1 MKKIMLIIIMTFT
14 TLAITAQNTSEK
26 KQTRKEMKENFT
38 PEQRAELRAKKM
50 TLELNLD
57 DSQQQK
63 VKQLFVEMLKH
74 NPARS
79 NMKEMTDEEKFEAKS
94 ARLDRRI
101 AMKKQLKEI
110 LSEGQFTKWEKSIQD
125 KRRGYSR
132 HKRNSEK
139 RGSK

>member
-1 MKKIMLIIIMTFT
+1 MKKIMMIFMVLATFG
-14 TLAITAQNTSEK
+14 ITAQNTSEK
-26 KQTRKEMKENFT
+26 REARKETKENFT